1 MSLSPELSAAILWT
15 TKGLLCLYII
25 LIVVLD
31 VEQWGYILNNEASK
45 IAFVGFVIT
54 SFFADTSLFLLA
66 SVAFILTLVR
76 LESKSEKK
84 SEKFDVLDSEIP
96 KGFEYVESKTK
107 EVFSAPTPTA
117 APTAVPPTPTP
128 TATLS
133 QPTPTATLS
142 QPTLPPTAQPGTTS
156 LPFTVITAS
165 TLVARKK
172 SDEGNAAD
180 LEDPAERAIQKY
192 AIDSSLEKAGS
203 DGIIKNNYNKFMHPL
218 GKNQYNIQGI
228 TETMVGYNY
237 DKSL

>member
-76 LESKSEKK
+76 LESKSEKF
-84 SEKFDVLDSEIP
+84 EEDEIP
-96 KGFEYVESKTK
+96 KGYEYVESNMK
-107 EVFSAPTPTA
+107 EAFAAPTPTA
-117 APTAVPPTPTP
+117 TATATPQPTPEP
-128 TATLS
+128 TATP
-133 QPTPTATLS
+133 QPTPEPTATP
-142 QPTLPPTAQPGTTS
+142 QPTPEPTGTPGTTS
-156 LPFTVITAS
+156 LPSTIITAS

-180 LEDPAERAIQKY
+180 LEDPAEQAIQKY

-203 DGIIKNNYNKFMHPL
+203 DGIIKSNYNKFMHPL
-218 GKNQYNIQGI
+218 GQQYNIQGI
-228 TETMVGYNY
+228 TETIVGYNY

>member
-15 TKGLLCLYII
+15 TKGLLCLYTI

-45 IAFVGFVIT
+45 IAFVGFVLT

-76 LESKSEKK
+76 LESRSEKK
-84 SEKFDVLDSEIP
+84 SEKFDIQDSEIP

-107 EVFSAPTPTA
+107 EAFTA
-117 APTAVPPTPTP
+117 PTPTP
-128 TATLS
+128 TAALA
-133 QPTPTATLS
+133 PTPTATAALAPTP
-142 QPTLPPTAQPGTTS
+142 QPTATLPAAQPGTTS
-156 LPFTVITAS
+156 LPSTVITPS

-172 SDEGNAAD
+172 SDEGNAAE

-192 AIDSSLEKAGS
+192 AIDSSLEKASS
-203 DGIIKNNYNKFMHPL
+203 DGIIKSNYNKYMHPL
-218 GKNQYNIQGI
+218 GKKQYNIQGI
-228 TETMVGYNY
+228 TETIVGYNY